1 MTSQRPDSR
10 ASPPKAWRPP
20 FACLSCKRPFPET
33 GFPHCC
39 PQCGGLFDFTEPL
52 AYRPE
57 GGASDGA
64 VGLGRYQRTFPL
76 PPGTP
81 WLGLGEGGSP
91 LVTAVI
97 DGRRVHFKCEFT
109 NPTGSF
115 KDRGSAVL
123 AHALQAAGVSEVV
136 EDSSGNAGA
145 SIAAYAAR
153 LGIRA
158 RVFVPDSAS
167 PTKLAQI
174 QAYGAQVVRVMGPR
188 SNAAKAVQAEV
199 AAGAV
204 YASHAHLPHVLAG
217 MATIAFELC
226 QDLGGPPGS
235 LIVPVGQGSLLLG
248 LSRGFEALKAAAA
261 LEVMPRL
268 IGVQARACAPI
279 WAVAHGGAAPLSW
292 VGEGETAAEGIRI
305 RNPLRGDSVLAAVE
319 ASRGWMDAVEESE
332 ISDARSALAR
342 LGFWIEPTSAV
353 VWPAL
358 RRGGERLVEPV
369 VAVLTGS
376 GYKHLQS

>member
-1 MTSQRPDSR
+1 M
-10 ASPPKAWRPP
+10 
-20 FACLSCKRPFPET
+20 
-33 GFPHCC
+33 
-39 PQCGGLFDFTEPL
+39 
-52 AYRPE
+52 
-57 GGASDGA
+57 
-64 VGLGRYQRTFPL
+64 
-76 PPGTP
+76 
-81 WLGLGEGGSP
+81 
-91 LVTAVI
+91 I

-115 KDRGSAVL
+115 KDRGSVVL
-123 AHALQAAGVSEVV
+123 AHALRAAGVSEVV

-167 PTKLAQI
+167 PIKLAQI
-174 QAYGAQVVRVMGPR
+174 QAYGAQIVRVMGPR
-188 SNAAKAVQAEV
+188 SNAANAVQREV

-217 MATIAFELC
+217 MATVAFELC
-226 QDLGGPPGS
+226 QDLGRSPGS
-235 LIVPVGQGSLLLG
+235 VVVPVGQGSLLLG
-248 LSRGFEALKAAAA
+248 LSRGFEALMAAGAI
-261 LEVMPRL
+261 EVMPRL
-268 IGVQARACAPI
+268 IGVQASACAPI
-279 WAVAHGGAAPLSW
+279 WAVAHGGAASLSW

-319 ASRGWMDAVEESE
+319 ATGGWMDAVEETE
-332 ISDARSALAR
+332 ISDGRSALAR

>member
-1 MTSQRPDSR
+1 P
-10 ASPPKAWRPP
+10 A
-20 FACLSCKRPFPET
+20 
-33 GFPHCC
+33 G
-39 PQCGGLFDFTEPL
+39 
-52 AYRPE
+52 
-57 GGASDGA
+57 
-64 VGLGRYQRTFPL
+64 GLGRYRRTFPL

-91 LVTAVI
+91 LVAAVI

-123 AHALQAAGVSEVV
+123 AHALRAAGVSEVV

-145 SIAAYAAR
+145 SMAAYAAR

-167 PTKLAQI
+167 PIKLAQI
-174 QAYGAQVVRVMGPR
+174 QAYGAQIVRVMGPR
-188 SNAAKAVQAEV
+188 SNAAKAVQREA

-217 MATIAFELC
+217 MATVAFELC
-226 QDLGGPPGS
+226 QDLGEAPGS
-235 LIVPVGQGSLLLG
+235 LVVPVGQGSLLLG
-248 LSRGFEALKAAAA
+248 LSLGFEALKAAGAI
-261 LEVMPRL
+261 EVIPRL
-268 IGVQARACAPI
+268 IGVQASACAPI
-279 WAVAHGGAAPLSW
+279 WAVAHGGAASLSW

-319 ASRGWMDAVEESE
+319 ASGGWMDAVEETE
-332 ISDARSALAR
+332 IADGRSALAR

-358 RRGGERLVEPV
+358 RRGGERLADPV